1 MKFCH
6 GIQNGVQFKLNIQYF
21 WNFLYRIFGPQLA
34 MGKKTTRKE
43 ESYYET
49 IRSSGNGRRNKYKE
63 SKKDKK

>member
-1 MKFCH
+1 
-6 GIQNGVQFKLNIQYF
+6 
-21 WNFLYRIFGPQLA
+21 